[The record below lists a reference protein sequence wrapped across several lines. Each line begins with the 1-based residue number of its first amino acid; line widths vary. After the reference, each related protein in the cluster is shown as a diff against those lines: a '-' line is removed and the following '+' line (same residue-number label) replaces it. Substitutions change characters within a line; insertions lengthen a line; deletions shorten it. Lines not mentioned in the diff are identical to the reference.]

1 MNRRMPLPVIVSLF
15 AVLLALSGCS
25 AVVSTTNAVADAAHQ
40 TTRMT
45 SSTSDSFE
53 DAGYRHRAKR
63 FVDTDI
69 DAIRRQA
76 ARGYGDELDALA
88 VLLHEPNRAA
98 FPRWMQAHYADL
110 FSNLQKPAQLLD
122 RIHRLQRKTEAS
134 DSA

>member
-1 MNRRMPLPVIVSLF
+1 MNRRMPLSVIVSLF
-15 AVLLALSGCS
+15 AVLLGLTGCS

-53 DAGYRHRAKR
+53 DAGYQHRAKR

-76 ARGYGDELDALA
+76 ARGYGDELDTLA
-88 VLLHEPNRAA
+88 VLLHEPHRAT
-98 FPRWMQAHYADL
+98 FPRWMQAHYAAL

-122 RIHRLQRKTEAS
+122 RIHRLQNESQAAK
-134 DSA
+134 SA

>member
-1 MNRRMPLPVIVSLF
+1 MDRRMPLPVIISVFALF
-15 AVLLALSGCS
+15 LGLTGCS

-53 DAGYRHRAKR
+53 DAGYQHRAKR
-63 FVDTDI
+63 FVNTDI

-88 VLLHEPNRAA
+88 VLLHEPHRAA
-98 FPRWMQAHYADL
+98 FPRWMQAHYAAL
-110 FSNLQKPAQLLD
+110 FSNLQRPAQLLD
-122 RIHRLQRKTEAS
+122 RIHRLQDETEAS